1 MNTLSFL
8 ATAGTAI
15 GLTAAVSLLLQARR
29 LRKLGTACE
38 MSIPMRVLALAGYG
52 IWLAYGMVIGD
63 IPLILVDLAGL
74 AGAGL
79 VLYVTIVLRRQ
90 RACPIS

>member
-1 MNTLSFL
+1 
-8 ATAGTAI
+8 
-15 GLTAAVSLLLQARR
+15 
-29 LRKLGTACE
+29 

-52 IWLAYGMVIGD
+52 IWLAYGVVIGD

-79 VLYVTIVLRRQ
+79 VLYVTVVLRRQ